1 MQSGFEELFNKYLN
15 NTLTKDEMLVFQR
28 LLASDDQ
35 KESLRMLIDTEI
47 STNSQEYRYEDQHWF
62 AELETN
68 VLTNIRN
75 TRTKT
80 RYMNWGWR
88 KTVAAAALVV
98 LGVGAAIW
106 ILMRLDAE
114 RSIIKP
120 GSQIALL
127 RLANGKEIQLSERH
141 ESIVL
146 GEELMYSDGAS
157 IEGVDKHEAIHQ
169 DMVVT
174 VPRGGTYHI
183 ILGDG
188 TKIWLNSDSRLTYKI
203 RRRDQPRELDLQ
215 GEAYFE
221 VAHQYV
227 VKNNTKVKL
236 PFLVHTQAQTVQVLG
251 TSFNISAYGG
261 EATRTTLVEGKVG
274 INLAGQVEL
283 HQLKPNQQAIV
294 SGNKIALIPVD
305 PTNYVSWKDGTF
317 SFSDEDLAHILN
329 QIGRWYKVNVNY
341 EDDSLRKLK
350 FEGVLPRNEDLNF
363 VLNALE
369 TTGEVKFTVEGNTVY
384 VKRK

>member
-1 MQSGFEELFNKYLN
+1 MQPGFEELFNKYLN

-75 TRTKT
+75 RRTKT

-98 LGVGAAIW
+98 LSVGAAIW

-188 TKIWLNSDSRLTYKI
+188 TKIWLNSDSKLTYKI

-369 TTGEVKFTVEGNTVY
+369 TTGEVKFTVDGNTVY

>member
-1 MQSGFEELFNKYLN
+1 MQPGFEELFNKYLN

-98 LGVGAAIW
+98 LSVGAAIW
-106 ILMRLDAE
+106 MFMRLDAE

-120 GSQIALL
+120 GGQIALL

-363 VLNALE
+363 VLKALE
-369 TTGEVKFTVEGNTVY
+369 TTGEVKFTVDGNTVY

>member
-1 MQSGFEELFNKYLN
+1 MQPGFEELFNKYLN

-98 LGVGAAIW
+98 LSVGAAIW
-106 ILMRLDAE
+106 MFMRLDAE

-188 TKIWLNSDSRLTYKI
+188 TKIWLNSDSKLTYKI

>member
-1 MQSGFEELFNKYLN
+1 MQPGFEELFNKYLN

-98 LGVGAAIW
+98 LSVGAAIW
-106 ILMRLDAE
+106 MFMRLDAE

>member
-1 MQSGFEELFNKYLN
+1 MQPGFEELFNKYLN

-80 RYMNWGWR
+80 RYMNRGWR

-98 LGVGAAIW
+98 LSVGAAIW

-369 TTGEVKFTVEGNTVY
+369 TTGEVKFTVDGNTVY

>member
-35 KESLRMLIDTEI
+35 EESLRMLIDTEI

-98 LGVGAAIW
+98 LSVGAAIW

-274 INLAGQVEL
+274 INLTGQVEL

>member
-1 MQSGFEELFNKYLN
+1 MQPGFEELFNKYLN

-98 LGVGAAIW
+98 LSVGAAIW

-369 TTGEVKFTVEGNTVY
+369 TTGEVKFTVDGNTVY

>member
-1 MQSGFEELFNKYLN
+1 MQPGFEELFNKYLN

-98 LGVGAAIW
+98 LSVGAAIW

-188 TKIWLNSDSRLTYKI
+188 TKIWLNSDSKLTYKI

-369 TTGEVKFTVEGNTVY
+369 TTGEVKFTVDGNTVY

>member
-1 MQSGFEELFNKYLN
+1 MQPGFEELFNKYLN

-98 LGVGAAIW
+98 LSVGAAIW

>member
-1 MQSGFEELFNKYLN
+1 MQPGFEELFNKYLN

-98 LGVGAAIW
+98 LSVGAAIW

-188 TKIWLNSDSRLTYKI
+188 TKIWLNSDSKLTYKI

>member
-1 MQSGFEELFNKYLN
+1 MQPGFEELFNKYLN

-98 LGVGAAIW
+98 LSVGVAIW

>member
-1 MQSGFEELFNKYLN
+1 MQPGFEELFNKYLN

-98 LGVGAAIW
+98 LSVGAAIW

-227 VKNNTKVKL
+227 VKNNTNVKL

-369 TTGEVKFTVEGNTVY
+369 TTGEVKFTVDGNTVY